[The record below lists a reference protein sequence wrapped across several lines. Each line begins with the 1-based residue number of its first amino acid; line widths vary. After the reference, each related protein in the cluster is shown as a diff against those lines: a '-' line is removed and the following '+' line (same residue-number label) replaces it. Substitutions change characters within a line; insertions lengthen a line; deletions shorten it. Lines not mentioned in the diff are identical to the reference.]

1 MLRDWRMTLT
11 FLALDKALEMI
22 VALEEIRKLEGI
34 WFWSGNE
41 F

>member
-34 WFWSGNE
+34 
-41 F
+41 